1 MSALSELAPE
11 NEFYAGSRHVS
22 ITRIDTRVSGI
33 ESWRLCRSCAYCEK
47 LEPRDDHTTCPRCGD
62 PMWSDEGQRHNMLP
76 LRLVHAVTSD
86 QRSRIVDDKDDR
98 EPLFYTRH
106 LVADF
111 APSAIRQAY
120 ALANPDLPFGF
131 EYIESATFRE
141 MNFGR
146 LGDAGQPTMFAG
158 RELPRDGFRIC
169 RHCGTVQRRGAES
182 FEHTRNCAARNDA
195 HGEAIVDCL
204 YLYREFSSEA
214 IRMLLPISDVL
225 GSEQRVAS
233 FIAALELGLRR
244 RFRGGLDHIRA
255 MTCDNALAGANE
267 SRRYLMLYDTVP
279 GGTGYLKDLMTD
291 RDELPRVFRMALES
305 LNACECNREPHKDG
319 CYRCV
324 YAYRRSRDMA
334 LTSRSIAVAI
344 LESILDHVQD
354 LEEVEGLDKVKVNAV
369 LESELE
375 ARFIEA
381 LRRMRID
388 GETPAVR
395 HDLVQGKPGYVLK
408 VGERI
413 WFVEPQVELGE
424 SDGVAMPSR
433 PDFLMRPARATE
445 APPVAVFMDGFEYH
459 RDSADQDSAKRMALV
474 RAGFLVWSLT
484 WHDLEVAFGKAAEA
498 VDFLDA
504 VTNTS
509 VSAPESTT
517 AAVSESPRSGELTE
531 LQRLLDERWD
541 TGEIRTNLRTSS
553 LELLL
558 RYLAEPVPERWKQ
571 AVFTALIGVFE
582 QRRMESSEPWMLSP
596 ELRSRFDAAV
606 ESSLPGQIREAVEEL
621 TRHEVSDDLQRR
633 VALAG
638 RGVWLGT
645 APRFADLLLA
655 LPLSAVRNGEPG
667 DMAAIVHLHDD
678 GTSRSHPRYRP
689 LWNGVLRLFNLLQ
702 FLPGAWWTTRSGV
715 ERNLYPEYASTV
727 QPSPVSVPPGGWEK
741 AMELTAPELRP
752 AMEQWSALGLP
763 MPEVGYE
770 LTGPSGRVIAEAE
783 FAWLERTIAVVL
795 AEHSESRA
803 QFEKAG
809 WRVFEA
815 DAEKLVEVVAA
826 ALDE

>member
-1 MSALSELAPE
+1 
-11 NEFYAGSRHVS
+11 
-22 ITRIDTRVSGI
+22 
-33 ESWRLCRSCAYCEK
+33 
-47 LEPRDDHTTCPRCGD
+47 
-62 PMWSDEGQRHNMLP
+62 MWSDEGQRHNMLP
-76 LRLVHAVTSD
+76 LRLVHAATPD

-111 APSAIRQAY
+111 GPSDVKRAY

-158 RELPRDGFRIC
+158 RELPRGGFRIC

-182 FEHTRNCAARNDA
+182 FEHTRNCAARNDES
-195 HGEAIVDCL
+195 GEAIVDCL

-244 RFRGGLDHIRA
+244 RFRGSLDHIRA

-267 SRRYLMLYDTVP
+267 GRRYLMLYDTVP

-291 RDELPRVFRMALES
+291 RGELPRVFGMALEA
-305 LNACECNREPHKDG
+305 LKACECNREPLKDG

-334 LTSRSIAVAI
+334 LTSRNTAVAI

-354 LEEVEGLDKVKVNAV
+354 LEEVEGLDKVNPV

-388 GETPAVR
+388 GETPGVR

-408 VGERI
+408 VGERT

-433 PDFLMRPARATE
+433 PDFLIRPARATE

-459 RDSADQDSAKRMALV
+459 RDSTDQDSAKRMALV

-504 VTNTS
+504 VTNG
-509 VSAPESTT
+509 SASASGSTT
-517 AAVSESPRSGELTE
+517 AAESESPRTGEMAE

-541 TGEIRTNLRTSS
+541 TGAIRTCLRASS

-558 RYLAEPVPERWKQ
+558 RYLAEPVPEKWKQ
-571 AVFTALIGVFE
+571 AVFTALIGLFE
-582 QRRMESSEPWMLSP
+582 QRRMESGEPRMLSP

-606 ESSLPGQIREAVEEL
+606 ESSLPGQVREAVGEL
-621 TRHEVSDDLQRR
+621 TRHEVPDDAQSR

-638 RGVWLGT
+638 RGVWHGT
-645 APRFADLLLA
+645 APRFADLFLA
-655 LPLSAVRNGEPG
+655 LPLAAVRDGEPD

-678 GTSRSHPRYRP
+678 EPTRGHPRYRP
-689 LWNGVLRLFNLLQ
+689 VWNGVLRLYNLLQ
-702 FLPGAWWTTRSGV
+702 FLPGAWWTTRIGV
-715 ERNLYPEYASTV
+715 EHARYPEYARTD
-727 QPSPVSVPPGGWEK
+727 QPPPVSGHPDGWEE

-763 MPEVGYE
+763 VPEAGFE
-770 LTGPSGRVIAEAE
+770 LIGQAERVIAEAE
-783 FAWLERTIAVVL
+783 LAWPDRRVAVLRPEQLEWTTL
-795 AEHSESRA
+795 
-803 QFEKAG
+803 FTDAG
-809 WRVFEA
+809 WKV
-815 DAEKLVEVVAA
+815 VEEGTESFVDMIVASLNA
-826 ALDE
+826 